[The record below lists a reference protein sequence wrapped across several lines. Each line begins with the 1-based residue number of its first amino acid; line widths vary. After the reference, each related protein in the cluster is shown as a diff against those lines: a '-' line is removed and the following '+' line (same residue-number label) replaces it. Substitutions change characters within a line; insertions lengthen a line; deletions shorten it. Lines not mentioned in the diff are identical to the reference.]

1 MISSHK
7 ILYTHLITL
16 SGLQLSIQM
25 KFNSDMVAISFHR
38 RVGKHWTTLPREA
51 VEPPPLQVLTAQVL
65 AAESSQQPHPA
76 KKLNRGLGQ
85 NL

>member
-7 ILYTHLITL
+7 ILHAHLITL

-25 KFNSDMVAISFHR
+25 KFNSDMVHISFHR
-38 RVGKHWTTLPREA
+38 RVGKLWTTLPREA
-51 VEPPPLQVLTAQVL
+51 VEPPPLQILTAQ
-65 AAESSQQPHPA
+65 SSQQPHPA
-76 KKLNRGLGQ
+76 KKLNGGLGQ